1 MGLVTPGIGLV
12 FWTTLAFL
20 IVLFLLGKFAWKP
33 ILSSIKER
41 EDSIEGSLKA
51 AENAQKEMQALQSK
65 NEELIFEARKE
76 RDLLLKD
83 AKDTSDKMISDAKS
97 KSKLE
102 GDKMIVHAREE
113 IANEKA
119 AALSEIKEM
128 VSSFSI
134 EIAEK
139 LLRDK
144 LATDGSQ
151 KALVSR
157 YIDDLKLN

>member
-83 AKDTSDKMISDAKS
+83 AKDTSDKI
-97 KSKLE
+97 
-102 GDKMIVHAREE
+102 
-113 IANEKA
+113 
-119 AALSEIKEM
+119 
-128 VSSFSI
+128 SSFSI